1 MPTFVGRVAE
11 LRSLHRL
18 LERVRAGGDKPGQ
31 CVLIRGR
38 RRVGK
43 SRLAEVF
50 VQRAAVPSCFFTA
63 SRQRSG
69 ELALFAEEVRGS
81 GLSGAALFEGNEP
94 TNWDAGLR
102 LLAQALPDDSVS
114 VVVIDEFPYLVEDD
128 ETVEATFQKQW
139 DRNLSKKPVLLLLI
153 GSNLAMM
160 EALNT
165 HRRAFFQ
172 RATEMA
178 VPPLSPAETANIVGA
193 ADSGEAFDAALVTG
207 GLPLICEEWP
217 TGASM
222 WDYLDEALSD
232 PTSALIVSAERSL
245 AAEFPSEVQARVVL
259 EQIGSG
265 ERTFTNI
272 ARAAGGLH
280 AASASRTLDLLT
292 DKRVVARDVP
302 LSTRPSR
309 EARYRVADP
318 YLRFWLRF
326 VGPHLAEI
334 ERGRGDRVVARIRS
348 VWTTWRGRAIEPVV
362 REALARLLPIGDID
376 GPVVGG
382 YWTRTNT
389 PEVDLVG
396 ADREPVAKKIT
407 FSGSIKWL
415 DDQAFSTA
423 DLKTLAR
430 KTNEIPGAGPET
442 PLVVVSRS
450 GVTAKGAALSLGPEE
465 LLRAFSASASAS

>member
-1 MPTFVGRVAE
+1 VPTFVGREAE
-11 LRSLHRL
+11 LRSLDRL
-18 LERVRAGGDKPGQ
+18 LGRVRLGAAKPGQ

-50 VQRAAVPSCFFTA
+50 VERADAQSVFFTA
-63 SRQRSG
+63 SRQRRG
-69 ELALFAEEVRGS
+69 ELALFAQEVRDS
-81 GLSGAALFEGNEP
+81 GLSGAELFEGNEP
-94 TNWDAGLR
+94 TNWDAALR

-114 VVVIDEFPYLVEDD
+114 VVVFDEFAYLVEDD
-128 ETVEATFQKQW
+128 ESVEATFQKQW
-139 DRNLSKKPVLLLLI
+139 DRNLSKKPLLLLLI
-153 GSNLAMM
+153 GSDLAMM

-165 HRRAFFQ
+165 HGRAFFQ
-172 RATEMA
+172 RATEMV
-178 VPPLSPAETANIVGA
+178 VPPLSPAETADIVGA
-193 ADSGEAFDAALVTG
+193 GGAAEAFDAALVTG

-245 AAEFPSEVQARVVL
+245 SAEFPSEVQARVVL
-259 EQIGSG
+259 EQIGAG

-272 ARAAGGLH
+272 ARAAGGLQ
-280 AASASRTLDLLT
+280 ASSVTRTLELLAN
-292 DKRVVARDVP
+292 KRVVARDVP
-302 LSTRPSR
+302 LSTRPSK

-334 ERGRGDRVVARIRS
+334 ERGRGDRVLARIRS
-348 VWTTWRGRAIEPVV
+348 DWTTWRGRAIEPVI
-362 REALARLLPIGDID
+362 REALVRLLPIGGID
-376 GPVVGG
+376 GQAVGG
-382 YWTRTNT
+382 YWTRMNT

-396 ADREPVAKKIT
+396 ADRGPVAKRVT
-407 FSGSIKWL
+407 FAGSIKWL
-415 DDQAFSTA
+415 DNQAFTSA
-423 DLKTLAR
+423 DLTALAG
-430 KTNEIPGAGPET
+430 KVGEIPGAGSET

-450 GVTAKGAALSLGPEE
+450 GVSAQGAALALGPDE
-465 LLRAFSASASAS
+465 LLTAYAAR